1 MKVGTDGTLL
11 GAWAAVPIGK
21 SRLLDIGTGTGLI
34 ALMLAQRAKE
44 AEVVGIDIDKDAVRQ
59 ARENVEVSPFVNR
72 IQIVQGD
79 VADYVSEPFDVIVS
93 NPPYFVKSL
102 TCPDNQRTISRH
114 TTSLTYTT
122 LIRSAFRLLS
132 DEGYFSVVIPFNCR
146 SLLESEASLEG
157 FHMSRI
163 CAIKTTPAKSVRRY
177 LIELRK
183 RSVSQLDITEVVL
196 EISPNSRSEWYVN
209 LTKDFYL

>member
-11 GAWAAVPIGK
+11 GAWAAVPTGK

-44 AEVVGIDIDKDAVRQ
+44 AEVVGIDIDEDAIRQ
-59 ARENVEVSPFVNR
+59 ARENVEASPFANR

-79 VADYVSEPFDVIVS
+79 VADYMSEPFDAIVS

-102 TCPDNQRTISRH
+102 TCPDNQRTIARH

-132 DEGYFSVVIPFNCR
+132 DAGRFSVVIPFDYR
-146 SLLESEASLEG
+146 SLFESEASLEG

-163 CAIKTTPAKSVRRY
+163 CAIKTTPNKKVRRY
-177 LIELRK
+177 LIELSK
-183 RSVSQLDITEVVL
+183 NTVSQLDIKEVVL
-196 EISPNSRSEWYVN
+196 EVSPKNRSDWYHN
-209 LTKDFYL
+209 LTRDFYL